1 MQIRHIHCCGSRVHE
16 AAKTCISIC
25 SAHQRLPSQLLLI
38 AAQAK
43 DLSTL
48 QKLGEMQRS
57 GILDCY
63 SCCQLSRN
71 PRFPGPDVKSAQVLI
86 EGNIGSF
93 CLIGST
99 K

>member
-1 MQIRHIHCCGSRVHE
+1 MSMKLPRPVALL
-16 AAKTCISIC
+16 AAPISGC
-25 SAHQRLPSQLLLI
+25 LQLLPV

-71 PRFPGPDVKSAQVLI
+71 PRFPGADVKSAQVLI
-86 EGNIGSF
+86 IGLR
-93 CLIGST
+93 CLKGST